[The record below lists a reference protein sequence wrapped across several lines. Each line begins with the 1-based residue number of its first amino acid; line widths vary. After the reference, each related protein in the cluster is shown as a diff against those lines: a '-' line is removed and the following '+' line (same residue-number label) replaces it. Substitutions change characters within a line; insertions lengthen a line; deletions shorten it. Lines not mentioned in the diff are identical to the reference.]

1 MNDGAAPVADL
12 FEEAQRCL
20 SAKRLGEAERLYRRI
35 LGLDDRHAGSW
46 HGLGDI
52 ALLCGRPDAAIGFL
66 GKAILIRNDVAP
78 AHAALGDALEQQGRL
93 EDAGASYQQALALN
107 PHDADTCVSL
117 GTVWGRLGKLEEA
130 AACFERALALA
141 PDSANTHYNLGFA
154 FEKQGKLDAALTH
167 YERVL
172 ALAPH
177 AAEALSATGRVL
189 FALKRVEEA
198 LAVLERAVTLMPG
211 NADAWNNR
219 GTALLQADRPVESLA
234 SYDRVLALSP
244 SHALA
249 WLNRGNALVR
259 LKRREEALA
268 SFAQAQALKPDL
280 AAAYL
285 GESLCRLRGGDLRG
299 GWEKYEWRALI
310 RPDLMRVFPSPPWQ
324 ATEDIA
330 GQAILLHSEQGFGDT
345 LQFCRYVP
353 MVAARGARVVLE
365 VPPVLKRLLT
375 TLDGVSDLRAQGE
388 PLPDVDTQ
396 CPLLSLPRAFATSL
410 ETIPAQIPYLSV
422 PDDAAVRWRAR
433 LRATPGPR
441 IGLTWFGRVEHLGEI
456 HRSIAPDLLTPL
468 LSCGATV
475 VSLQKDYR
483 PADRAWLAAHPGVL
497 DCSGELEDF
506 ADTAALAHEMDVIV
520 TIDTATAHLAG
531 ALGLPVWIL
540 LSHIGDWRWMEGRTD
555 SPWYP
560 TAKLYRQTAVND
572 WRDVIARVADDLS
585 KKFAV

>member
-1 MNDGAAPVADL
+1 MSERTAPVADL
-12 FEEAQRCL
+12 FAEAQRCL

-35 LGLDDRHAGSW
+35 LTLDDRHAGSW

-66 GKAILIRNDVAP
+66 GKAILIRDDVAP
-78 AHAALGDALEQQGRL
+78 FHAALGNAFEQHGRL
-93 EDAGASYQQALALN
+93 EDASTSFQRALTLN
-107 PHDADTCVSL
+107 PDDAGACASL
-117 GTVWGRLGKLEEA
+117 GTVWGRLGKLEDA
-130 AACFERALALA
+130 VACFERALELE
-141 PDSANTHYNLGFA
+141 PGSANAVYNLGFA
-154 FEKQGKLDAALTH
+154 FEKQGKLETALTH
-167 YERVL
+167 YEHVL

-177 AAEALSATGRVL
+177 SAEILCSIGRML
-189 FALKRVEEA
+189 FALKRVEDA

-211 NADAWNNR
+211 NVDAWNNR
-219 GTALLQADRPVESLA
+219 GTVLLQMDRPMESLA

-244 SHALA
+244 SYALA

-259 LKRREEALA
+259 LKRRDEALA

-285 GESLCRLRGGDLRG
+285 GESLCHLRGGDLRN

-310 RPDLMRVFPSPPWQ
+310 RPDLMRVFPSPPWR
-324 ATEDIA
+324 ATEEIA
-330 GQAILLHSEQGFGDT
+330 GKAILLHSEQGFGDT

-353 MVAARGARVVLE
+353 LVAACGARVVLE
-365 VPPVLKRLLT
+365 VPPVLKRLMT
-375 TLDGVSDLRAQGE
+375 TLDGVADLRAQGE

-396 CPLLSLPRAFATSL
+396 CPLLSLPRAFDTAL
-410 ETIPAQIPYLSV
+410 ETIPAQVPYLSV
-422 PDDAAVRWRAR
+422 PEDVSVRWRER
-433 LRATPGPR
+433 LRPTPGPR

-475 VSLQKDYR
+475 VSLQKAYR
-483 PADRAWLAAHPGVL
+483 PADQAWLAAHPDVL
-497 DCSGELEDF
+497 DFSDELEDF
-506 ADTAALAHEMDVIV
+506 TDTAAVASAMDVVV

-531 ALGLPVWIL
+531 ALGLPVWIM
-540 LSHIGDWRWMEGRTD
+540 LSHIGDWRWMEGRAD

-560 TAKLYRQTAVND
+560 TAKLYRQTTVND
-572 WRDVIARVADDLS
+572 WSEVIARVAGDLR